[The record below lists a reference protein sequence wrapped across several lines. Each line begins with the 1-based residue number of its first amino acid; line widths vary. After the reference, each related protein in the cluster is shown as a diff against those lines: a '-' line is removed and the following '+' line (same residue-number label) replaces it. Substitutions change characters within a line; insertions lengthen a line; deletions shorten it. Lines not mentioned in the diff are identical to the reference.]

1 MKNLVKDIGT
11 GDPQVNK
18 QFDCCTLQMNYT
30 RITWGFTLNC
40 TTNHSTSAGVVMI
53 AVIIAV
59 GTISFYVV
67 TGLRGRRMEK
77 KMFFSTSIVVVTE
90 SY

>member
-1 MKNLVKDIGT
+1 MKNLVKETNT
-11 GDPQVNK
+11 GEPQVNK

-40 TTNHSTSAGVVMI
+40 TMSHSTNAGVVII

-77 KMFFSTSIVVVTE
+77 KIMKRK
-90 SY
+90 